1 MAALMAAYPSQ
12 LRSASGNTIVWKDGT
27 TMQYDDGKAGKTF
40 EEMLNDPDLKDQ
52 MSMDYP
58 VNAPVTFRPGKDF
71 DPGRI
76 RYDPFFK
83 KMYGASRKDVEKN
96 LTVIRWMPKTVNVPI
111 RVTTVNDVHL
121 RLQRVSNELDQL
133 PDRLKRYVRTLS
145 GSYVW
150 RTIAGTERPSMHSFG
165 IAIDINARNANY
177 WRWDTPD
184 RKGEFAYKNKIPREI
199 VAIFEKHGFIWGGRW
214 YHYDTMH
221 FEYRPELLIRR
232 PPEQ

>member
-12 LRSASGNTIVWKDGT
+12 LKSASGNTIVWHDGT
-27 TMQYDDGKAGKTF
+27 AMQYDDGKADKTF
-40 EEMLNDPDLKDQ
+40 EEKLEHPDLEDQ
-52 MSMDYP
+52 MSMPYSAGAAAATVP
-58 VNAPVTFRPGKDF
+58 AENS

-96 LTVIRWMPKTVNVPI
+96 LAVIRWMPKTVNVPI
-111 RVTTVNDVHL
+111 RVTSVNDVHV
-121 RLQRVSNELDQL
+121 RLQRVSDELDRL
-133 PDRLKRYVRTLS
+133 PDRLKRYVRTVS

-165 IAIDINARNANY
+165 IAIDIDARYANY
-177 WRWDTPD
+177 WMWDTPN
-184 RKGEFAYKNKIPREI
+184 RMGKFTFKNKIPHEI
-199 VAIFEKHGFIWGGRW
+199 VAIFEKQGFIWGGRW

-221 FEYRPELLIRR
+221 FEFRPELLVR
-232 PPEQ
+232 PAVH